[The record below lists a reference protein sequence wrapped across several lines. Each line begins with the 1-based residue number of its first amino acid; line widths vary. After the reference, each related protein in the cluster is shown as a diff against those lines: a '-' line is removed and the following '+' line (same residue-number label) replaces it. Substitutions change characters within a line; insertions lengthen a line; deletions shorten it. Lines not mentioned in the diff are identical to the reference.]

1 MFKQIMAS
9 MALFWTIFKVIHA
22 SLSMGCIRFMNAR
35 LPPHL
40 MDMSAMQTASSNLP
54 VIGQVANGVDY
65 LQSQLGSAIKD
76 FKNIYSEFEDAFCT
90 PAQYTPPTKVPANLT
105 GARKQASLLLPGYSP
120 SYVTA
125 DSTLVHPR

>member
-9 MALFWTIFKVIHA
+9 MALFWTI
-22 SLSMGCIRFMNAR
+22 
-35 LPPHL
+35 
-40 MDMSAMQTASSNLP
+40 
-54 VIGQVANGVDY
+54 
-65 LQSQLGSAIKD
+65 